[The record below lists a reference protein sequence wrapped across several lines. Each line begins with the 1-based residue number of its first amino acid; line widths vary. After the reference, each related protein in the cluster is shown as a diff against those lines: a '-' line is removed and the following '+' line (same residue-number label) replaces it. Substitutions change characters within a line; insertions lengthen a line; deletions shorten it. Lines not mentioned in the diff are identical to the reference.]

1 MTRKKRKFEWGYLL
15 LLPGLG
21 FVAFFLGTALTMM
34 VAQSF
39 GFFNFTGESAFSTE
53 YWVRLFTNGSLG
65 DNLLYSLKIAVC
77 ASFICISV
85 VYPLSLLIKTMPGKK
100 TWLSLWKIP
109 MFIPALVACLLIT
122 NVISYNGVLNIVL
135 QVLGI
140 IREPLALKNDDWGVS
155 ALITQVWKNIPFM
168 LLIVYSSVESVR
180 KDVLDAGRN
189 LGAGH
194 FRLFWEVTL
203 PLTLP
208 SALVAVIMTFV
219 KVFNDYTI
227 SRVMGPIY
235 PSTLSNLM
243 HKQAYLYNDWHTAAC
258 IGCLMTVTAV
268 VCVAAYTYIGGRLS
282 KHL

>member
-1 MTRKKRKFEWGYLL
+1 MAKKKFEWGYLL

-21 FVAFFLGTALTMM
+21 FVALFLGAAMVMM
-34 VAQSF
+34 IAQSF
-39 GFFNFTGESAFSTE
+39 GLLNFTGESAFSTQ
-53 YWVRLFTNGSLG
+53 YWTQLFAGGDFL

-77 ASFICISV
+77 ASCICIV
-85 VYPLSLLIKTMPGKK
+85 IVYPLSLLVKTLPGKK
-100 TWLSLWKIP
+100 TWLSLLKIP

-122 NVISYNGVLNIVL
+122 NMISYNGILNVVL
-135 QVLGI
+135 QALGI
-140 IREPLALKNDDWGVS
+140 IQEPLALKNDAWGVG
-155 ALITQVWKNIPFM
+155 ALVTQVWKNIPFM
-168 LLIVYSSVESVR
+168 LLIVYSAVEAVR

-189 LGAGH
+189 LGAGR

-258 IGCLMTVTAV
+258 IGCLMTVTAI
-268 VCVAAYTYIGGRLS
+268 VCVSAYTYIGNRLS